1 MLFFCRRLF
10 DFFIL
15 FRIIIKAVVLTMVKM
30 ESSIK
35 NIIVRLIFVV
45 VVVDVDDILFV
56 MLKIASIQKF
66 MQEVF

>member
-1 MLFFCRRLF
+1 ML
-10 DFFIL
+10 
-15 FRIIIKAVVLTMVKM
+15 RIIIKAVVLTMVKM

-45 VVVDVDDILFV
+45 VVVVVVDVDDILFV
-56 MLKIASIQKF
+56 MFKIASIQKF

>member
-1 MLFFCRRLF
+1 ML
-10 DFFIL
+10 
-15 FRIIIKAVVLTMVKM
+15 RIIIKAVVLTMVKM

-45 VVVDVDDILFV
+45 VVVVVDVDDILFV